1 MSLTPD
7 YNRYRF
13 EKDISNNDI
22 INTLKAKFPKYQ
34 KSTMTMVN
42 NPYDYAVQLLPE
54 AETLLVETY
63 GAGQGLTI
71 SEKRRSRSH
80 TSKKRPNRLYVCLDD
95 NMRDRVD
102 ELMKR
107 LHFVTRQDFIEAAI
121 IQMVEKYG
129 G

>member
-1 MSLTPD
+1 MPD

-54 AETLLVETY
+54 AEALLVEAY
-63 GAGQGLTI
+63 GTGQGLTI
-71 SEKRRSRSH
+71 CEKRRSRSH
-80 TSKKRPNRLYVCLDD
+80 ANKQKPNRLYVCLDD
-95 NMRDRVD
+95 SLRQRVD
-102 ELMKR
+102 EAMKR
-107 LHFVTRQDFIEAAI
+107 LNFATAQDFLEAAI
-121 IQMVEKYG
+121 LQMVEKYG

>member
-1 MSLTPD
+1 MSHIPD

-54 AETLLVETY
+54 AEALLVEAY
-63 GAGQGLTI
+63 GTGQGLTI
-71 SEKRRSRSH
+71 SEKRRSRNH
-80 TSKKRPNRLYVCLDD
+80 TNTKKPNRLYVCLEDG
-95 NMRDRVD
+95 MRERVD

>member
-1 MSLTPD
+1 MSHIPD

-22 INTLKAKFPKYQ
+22 INTLKARFPKYQ

-54 AETLLVETY
+54 AEALLVETY
-63 GAGQGLTI
+63 GTGQGLTI
-71 SEKRRSRSH
+71 SEKRRSRNHSN
-80 TSKKRPNRLYVCLDD
+80 KKKPNRLYVCLEDG
-95 NMRDRVD
+95 MRERVD

>member
-1 MSLTPD
+1 MPD

-54 AETLLVETY
+54 AEALLVEAY
-63 GAGQGLTI
+63 GTGQGLTI
-71 SEKRRSRSH
+71 CEKRRSRNH
-80 TSKKRPNRLYVCLDD
+80 GNKKKPCRLYVRLD
-95 NMRDRVD
+95 NA
-102 ELMKR
+102 LMDQVKT
-107 LHFVTRQDFIEAAI
+107 LMEKMHFATVQDFVEAAI
-121 IQMVEKYG
+121 AQMVTKYG
-129 G
+129 GAA

>member
-1 MSLTPD
+1 MPD

-22 INTLKAKFPKYQ
+22 INTLKVKFPKYQ

-54 AETLLVETY
+54 AETLLVEAY
-63 GAGQGLTI
+63 GTGQGLTI
-71 SEKRRSRSH
+71 CEKRRSRSH
-80 TSKKRPNRLYVCLDD
+80 ANKQKPNRLYVCLDD
-95 NMRDRVD
+95 SLRQRVD
-102 ELMKR
+102 EAMKR
-107 LHFVTRQDFIEAAI
+107 LHFATAQDFLEAAI
-121 IQMVEKYG
+121 LQMVEKYG